1 MKIKKHIFLILGI
14 IGITAAIIF
23 LNRYNADPA
32 VGKHIYWLGVAG
44 VAVGVIGFIGFAVE
58 RRRKR

>member
-1 MKIKKHIFLILGI
+1 MKTLITLVKS
-14 IGITAAIIF
+14 ACVSCIIF